1 MSIGVVVLNKCFN
14 RRARLLRWMFIGMF
28 VAPILGAILYNY
40 GYRIEWLGCPISYW
54 TGIPTP
60 TCGMTRS
67 FMAFMR
73 GNWGQSLQEHLFGPF
88 LLIAFVIAATHFSI
102 ELFLH
107 QKIGT
112 FYTRVITR
120 KKVQLSILC
129 LFFSYYFLRLSILFR
144 TEELQFNFSH
154 SPLGKLFL

>member
-1 MSIGVVVLNKCFN
+1 MPLDVVVLNKCLS

-28 VAPILGAILYNY
+28 GAPVLGTILYNY

-73 GNWGQSLQEHLFGPF
+73 GDWGQSLQEHLFGPF
-88 LLIAFVIAATHFSI
+88 FLITFVIAAAHFSL
-102 ELFLH
+102 ELVLH

-112 FYTRVITR
+112 FYTRVIVR
-120 KKVQLSILC
+120 KKVQLSTLC
-129 LFFSYYFLRLSILFR
+129 LFLAYYLLRLSILFS